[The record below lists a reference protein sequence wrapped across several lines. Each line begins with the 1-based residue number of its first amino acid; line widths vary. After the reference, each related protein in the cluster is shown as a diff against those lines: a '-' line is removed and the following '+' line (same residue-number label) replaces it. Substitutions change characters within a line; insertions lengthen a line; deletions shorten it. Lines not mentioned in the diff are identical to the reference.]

1 MKAYIAFLGNWVKK
15 HADIDQGLYTKVGL
29 TKMDPGYS
37 IDVIFYPNVRAA
49 WPKRAILAAAR
60 LATTTARQEGTPR
73 GGLRLLCAQLEESL
87 CGRLRCPQGGYEHS
101 AGPAPRR

>member
-1 MKAYIAFLGNWVKK
+1 
-15 HADIDQGLYTKVGL
+15 
-29 TKMDPGYS
+29 MDPGYS

-87 CGRLRCPQGGYEHS
+87 CGRLRCPQEATSIRQDPLQGADS
-101 AGPAPRR
+101 ASSPP